1 MSLQWTA
8 VATFLYAEVFLVLLL
23 CVPFVSAARWQKIF
37 KSRLVGLAVAYG
49 NTVFIVL
56 IVILVLL
63 LLDALRETRKY
74 DVAERVSLQSS
85 PGALEHF
92 HMKLFRAQRNLYLA
106 GFALLL
112 SFLLRR
118 LVTLISQ
125 QAVLGASTEAFR
137 KQAEGAS
144 QAARRYMEDNDA
156 LRKVPAMLGAWG
168 GGGEEI
174 NSQLLPVAPSCS
186 HWPLVAPSHHP
197 VAHSGSQWSPSG
209 PPVVAAPRQ
218 TGTQRPRLK
227 KRECSSRVKQM
238 SAAVGV
244 LGARWGDSGQKQGSP
259 PTAHPAHQRIL
270 CKLQTC
276 RSFRI
281 PAGGGSYGS
290 PQDPPS
296 PRDTPQSPPGT
307 PQSLSGTPRIPPGT
321 NKNPPQE
328 SQSTPRTPQ
337 DPHKAPQDP
346 PGAPKAPQGPPKTPR
361 DLPGKPEHP

>member
-168 GGGEEI
+168 GGGEEMTLGEDVHLLPSAPSTLREDMRPI
-174 NSQLLPVAPSCS
+174 PSVPSPSQYSSSAFSTLRKDVHPVALVELLQDEVHPPLVDAVPWAPGQALGPSQYGLGASQYGLGALQYRLRLLQCRLGPAQYGLRAPPVQTGILWYGQRPVPDLHPAMPQWLPVA
-186 HWPLVAPSHHP
+186 L
-197 VAHSGSQWSPSG
+197 
-209 PPVVAAPRQ
+209 
-218 TGTQRPRLK
+218 
-227 KRECSSRVKQM
+227 
-238 SAAVGV
+238 
-244 LGARWGDSGQKQGSP
+244 RW
-259 PTAHPAHQRIL
+259 L
-270 CKLQTC
+270 L
-276 RSFRI
+276 
-281 PAGGGSYGS
+281 
-290 PQDPPS
+290 
-296 PRDTPQSPPGT
+296 GT
-307 PQSLSGTPRIPPGT
+307 PS
-321 NKNPPQE
+321 
-328 SQSTPRTPQ
+328 
-337 DPHKAPQDP
+337 
-346 PGAPKAPQGPPKTPR
+346 
-361 DLPGKPEHP
+361 

>member
-49 NTVFIVL
+49 NTVFVVL

-74 DVAERVSLQSS
+74 DVTERVALQSS

-125 QAVLGASTEAFR
+125 QAVLGASSEAFR

-156 LRKVPAMLGAWG
+156 LRKLQEAG
-168 GGGEEI
+168 GDGR
-174 NSQLLPVAPSCS
+174 SPS
-186 HWPLVAPSHHP
+186 PSHDENETETLKAKVEKLKEELAASKRTLEKAENEVQAMRRQAEGLTREYDRLLDQHARLQA
-197 VAHSGSQWSPSG
+197 AHDG
-209 PPVVAAPRQ
+209 
-218 TGTQRPRLK
+218 
-227 KRECSSRVKQM
+227 
-238 SAAVGV
+238 
-244 LGARWGDSGQKQGSP
+244 
-259 PTAHPAHQRIL
+259 
-270 CKLQTC
+270 
-276 RSFRI
+276 
-281 PAGGGSYGS
+281 
-290 PQDPPS
+290 
-296 PRDTPQSPPGT
+296 PRD
-307 PQSLSGTPRIPPGT
+307 
-321 NKNPPQE
+321 KKE
-328 SQSTPRTPQ
+328 
-337 DPHKAPQDP
+337 
-346 PGAPKAPQGPPKTPR
+346 
-361 DLPGKPEHP
+361 E

>member
-168 GGGEEI
+168 GGGEEMF
-174 NSQLLPVAPSCS
+174 SRHLGPFGG
-186 HWPLVAPSHHP
+186 PSHAS
-197 VAHSGSQWSPSG
+197 VV
-209 PPVVAAPRQ
+209 PPR
-218 TGTQRPRLK
+218 RLE
-227 KRECSSRVKQM
+227 RGE
-238 SAAVGV
+238 
-244 LGARWGDSGQKQGSP
+244 
-259 PTAHPAHQRIL
+259 
-270 CKLQTC
+270 
-276 RSFRI
+276 
-281 PAGGGSYGS
+281 AGGGFV
-290 PQDPPS
+290 P
-296 PRDTPQSPPGT
+296 
-307 PQSLSGTPRIPPGT
+307 
-321 NKNPPQE
+321 
-328 SQSTPRTPQ
+328 
-337 DPHKAPQDP
+337 
-346 PGAPKAPQGPPKTPR
+346 
-361 DLPGKPEHP
+361 

>member
-49 NTVFIVL
+49 NTVFVVL

-63 LLDALRETRKY
+63 LFDAARETRKY
-74 DVAERVSLQSS
+74 DVTERVALQSS

-125 QAVLGASTEAFR
+125 QAVLGASSEAFR

-156 LRKVPAMLGAWG
+156 LRKLQETG
-168 GGGEEI
+168 GDGD
-174 NSQLLPVAPSCS
+174 SA
-186 HWPLVAPSHHP
+186 
-197 VAHSGSQWSPSG
+197 SPSRDENKTLKAK
-209 PPVVAAPRQ
+209 VEKLKEELAASKRTLEKAENEVQAMRRQ
-218 TGTQRPRLK
+218 AEGLTREYDRLLDQHA
-227 KRECSSRVKQM
+227 RLQ
-238 SAAVGV
+238 AAHDG
-244 LGARWGDSGQKQGSP
+244 
-259 PTAHPAHQRIL
+259 
-270 CKLQTC
+270 
-276 RSFRI
+276 
-281 PAGGGSYGS
+281 
-290 PQDPPS
+290 
-296 PRDTPQSPPGT
+296 PRD
-307 PQSLSGTPRIPPGT
+307 
-321 NKNPPQE
+321 KKE
-328 SQSTPRTPQ
+328 
-337 DPHKAPQDP
+337 
-346 PGAPKAPQGPPKTPR
+346 
-361 DLPGKPEHP
+361 E